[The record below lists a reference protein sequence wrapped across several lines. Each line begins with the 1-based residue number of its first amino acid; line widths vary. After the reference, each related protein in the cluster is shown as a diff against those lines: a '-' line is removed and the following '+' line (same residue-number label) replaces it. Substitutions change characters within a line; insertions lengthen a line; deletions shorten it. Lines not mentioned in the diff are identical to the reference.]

1 MNKSVHV
8 YSHALTKIF
17 SDLSGNF
24 LGILKCAYITSY
36 LKKGDTTNKSN
47 YRPISTLSNFSK
59 IFEKLIY
66 NQINYF
72 MKAKLSKY
80 LTSFR
85 KIHNTEHVL
94 LKMIETR
101 WSMLNKS
108 NKVGAIAMDLS
119 KVFDTLNHNLL
130 CKLKVYGFD
139 TNTSIQLS
147 SKAQRLK
154 ISLANWKKSQN
165 QYIKVLFLIPYFL
178 TYLLMVSF
186 LLLKL
191 LHFVIIQM
199 LKPCILQTETLT
211 PWSADSGM
219 NF

>member
-1 MNKSVHV
+1 MNNSVYV
-8 YSHALTKIF
+8 YFYALTKMF

-24 LGILKCAYITSY
+24 LDILKCAYITPY
-36 LKKGDTTNKSN
+36 IKKGDTTNKSN

-66 NQINYF
+66 NQIKYF

-108 NKVGAIAMDLS
+108 NKVGAIGMDLS

-130 CKLKVYGFD
+130 CKLKVYGFN

-147 SKAQRLK
+147 SEAQRLE
-154 ISLANWKKSQN
+154 ISLANWKKCQN
-165 QYIKVLFLIPYFL
+165 Q
-178 TYLLMVSF
+178 
-186 LLLKL
+186 
-191 LHFVIIQM
+191 
-199 LKPCILQTETLT
+199 
-211 PWSADSGM
+211 
-219 NF
+219 

>member
-66 NQINYF
+66 NQIKYF

-85 KIHNTEHVL
+85 KIHNTEHI
-94 LKMIETR
+94 LKMIETW

-108 NKVGAIAMDLS
+108 NKVGAIVMDLS
-119 KVFDTLNHNLL
+119 KVFNMLNHNLL

-139 TNTSIQLS
+139 TNVSMQLS
-147 SKAQRLK
+147 SKAQTLE
-154 ISLANWKKSQN
+154 INLANWKKSQN
-165 QYIKVLFLIPYFL
+165 EYLKVPFLIPYFL
-178 TYLLMVSF
+178 TYLLMASF
-186 LLLKL
+186 LLAS
-191 LHFVIIQM
+191 IIQM